1 MKNIIYKFVVVLALL
16 LIGAVLINVKTQNL
30 TEGSQQTEID
40 SVNAGKKR
48 RSGVHYD
55 AYSVRTAKDKLQS
68 GEAQLLVQNGAE
80 LVIYEGEE
88 LFKEKFGVDYKY
100 LGCVVRCTQKEMVQ
114 YNTVLMDYLTAKFGN
129 EWRNFIRED
138 VSGLDEYGVDAFKDI
153 VYDENGTATMIL
165 PVIYKSLGRSAS
177 STPSAIKEI
186 IGCEPLTSLG
196 FMYRGN
202 EYYMPLSCNFD
213 IEELPLENELIEVT
227 IRIFSPKVFRYSKSI
242 KPYPFSVIESINL
255 LK

>member
-1 MKNIIYKFVVVLALL
+1 MKNLIYKFGVVLALL

-114 YNTVLMDYLTAKFGN
+114 YNTVIMDYLTAKFGN
-129 EWRNFIRED
+129 EAK
-138 VSGLDEYGVDAFKDI
+138 LH
-153 VYDENGTATMIL
+153 
-165 PVIYKSLGRSAS
+165 
-177 STPSAIKEI
+177 
-186 IGCEPLTSLG
+186 
-196 FMYRGN
+196 
-202 EYYMPLSCNFD
+202 
-213 IEELPLENELIEVT
+213 
-227 IRIFSPKVFRYSKSI
+227 
-242 KPYPFSVIESINL
+242 
-255 LK
+255 